1 MNKDSLKTKKSG
13 AMEQLWKTV
22 KHKQEDLRISKL
34 RERLAL
40 KPDQNIHF
48 YEDIVETIHE
58 TLVMLDSYPRILHDN
73 QSFHITFAVALR
85 ESIKN
90 RDYFYDKNAA
100 YTCEKIF
107 KTGNFKFEYH

>member
-1 MNKDSLKTKKSG
+1 
-13 AMEQLWKTV
+13 MEQLGKIY
-22 KHKQEDLRISKL
+22 KQKQEDLRISKL
-34 RERLAL
+34 RERLVL

-58 TLVMLDSYPRILHDN
+58 TLLKLDSYLRVLYGN

-85 ESIKN
+85 EIIEI
-90 RDYFYDKNAA
+90 RDCFYDKNVA